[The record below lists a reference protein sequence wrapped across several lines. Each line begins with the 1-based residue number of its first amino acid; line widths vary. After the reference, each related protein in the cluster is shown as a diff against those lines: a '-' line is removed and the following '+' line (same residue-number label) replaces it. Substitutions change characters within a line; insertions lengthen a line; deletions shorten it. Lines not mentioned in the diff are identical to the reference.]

1 MLEVENI
8 PRTKEALRMITEMA
22 GYSGV
27 PLAMEE
33 ACGGRLAGRLGACV
47 PYLKRWLTDKGADK
61 DYLTPADI
69 ANYNTKIFS
78 IDYKEPWKHAETPTD
93 G

>member
-8 PRTKEALRMITEMA
+8 QRTKEALRMIAEMA

-47 PYLKRWLTDKGADK
+47 P
-61 DYLTPADI
+61 
-69 ANYNTKIFS
+69 
-78 IDYKEPWKHAETPTD
+78 
-93 G
+93 